1 MIAILYHLSL
11 LSNHCSSSN
20 ISALS
25 GVQTDL
31 ALVEPEI
38 PPEIPPEIST
48 EMVLPPEETVPVEGK
63 ERTLLFLSIACKLK
77 YIFIQFHQ
85 T

>member
-25 GVQTDL
+25 DVQTDL
-31 ALVEPEI
+31 ALVE
-38 PPEIPPEIST
+38 PEIPPEIST

-77 YIFIQFHQ
+77 YFFIQFHQ